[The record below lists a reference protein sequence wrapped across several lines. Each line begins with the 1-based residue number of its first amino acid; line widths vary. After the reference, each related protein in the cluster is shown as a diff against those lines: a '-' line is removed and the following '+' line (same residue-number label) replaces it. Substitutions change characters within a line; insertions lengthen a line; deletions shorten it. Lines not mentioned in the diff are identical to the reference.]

1 MSAVTDLS
9 RSLID
14 ALPNPVLALGPNDEV
29 CFANT
34 AAENFFQTSRTVLAR
49 QRLTDLVPF
58 ASPAIDVVGKARDSS
73 GFINEYAVTVGTP
86 RLGGERQ
93 VDLQVA
99 GVHDEPDL
107 VLLMILQRSV
117 ANKLDRQLTHRS
129 AARSVSGMA
138 AMLAHEIKNPLAG
151 IRGAAQLI
159 EPSLAE
165 HDRALARLICEEADR
180 ISGLVNQMEVFS
192 DERPLETKP
201 VNIHVVLAHVKTL
214 IQASLATRISF
225 KEHYDPSLPSVLG
238 SRDQL
243 IQVFMNLVK
252 NAVEAIELTGKV
264 GEISLSTAFHP
275 GVRLTIP
282 GSQERVSLP
291 LEVRVADNGPGIS
304 EELRPLIFEPF
315 VSTKR
320 TGKGLGLALVAK
332 IVRDHGGIIECDSSG
347 RGTQFRILLPIVKE
361 EAVS

>member
-1 MSAVTDLS
+1 MTIAADLS
-9 RSLID
+9 RALID
-14 ALPNPVLALGPNDEV
+14 ALPNPVLAFGKDGEV
-29 CFANT
+29 RFANT

-49 QRLTDLVPF
+49 QRLADLVPF
-58 ASPAIDVVGKARDSS
+58 ASPAIDVVTKAREEA
-73 GFINEYAVTVGTP
+73 GFINEYAVTIGTP

-99 GVHDEPDL
+99 GVHDEPGL

-151 IRGAAQLI
+151 IRGAAQLL
-159 EPSLAE
+159 EPSLEE
-165 HDRALARLICEEADR
+165 HDRGLARLICEETDR

-192 DERPLETKP
+192 DERPLQTKP
-201 VNIHVVLAHVKTL
+201 VNIHVVLGHVKTL
-214 IQASLATRISF
+214 IQAGLTTPISF
-225 KEHYDPSLPSVLG
+225 KENYDPSLPPIPG

-252 NAVEAIELTGKV
+252 NAVEAIESNGKA
-264 GEISLSTAFHP
+264 GEIALSTAFHP
-275 GVRLTIP
+275 GIRLTIP

-291 LEVRVADNGPGIS
+291 LEVRVTDNGPGIS
-304 EELRPLIFEPF
+304 DELKPHIFEPF

-332 IVRDHGGIIECDSSG
+332 IVRDHGGVIECEASEQ
-347 RGTQFRILLPIVKE
+347 GTQFRILLPIMKE
-361 EAVS
+361 EAVA